1 MKNKFDLQMFA
12 EVVQG
17 KRIVYLYRLN
27 SEEATV
33 DGTNIAFVTE
43 NSRSM
48 SVDSDTTETKDGA
61 IVTPG
66 ALEHEHEVTSLLK
79 KGDTMIDTLEE
90 ACAERSLMDIWEAN
104 LEEPGATTGKFKGKY
119 FQGYITEFEITSNAE
134 DATEITMTFALS
146 GAGVAGDVTV
156 TDNQQAV
163 AAYAFRDTP
172 KTGS

>member
-1 MKNKFDLQMFA
+1 MIKFDLQYFA

-17 KRIVYLYRLN
+17 KRLVYLYRVH

-43 NSRSM
+43 NSRSL

-79 KGDTMIDTLEE
+79 KGDTMIDKLEK
-90 ACAERSLMDIWEAN
+90 ACAERELMDIWEAN
-104 LEEPGATTGKFKGKY
+104 LEENKSGNKYKGKY
-119 FQGYITEFEITSNAE
+119 MQGYITEFEKTSNAE
-134 DATEITMTFALS
+134 DATEISMTFSVS
-146 GAGVAGDVTV
+146 GAGVDGDVTV
-156 TDNQQAV
+156 TDNQAAV
-163 AAYAFRDTP
+163 AAYVFKDTP

>member
-1 MKNKFDLQMFA
+1 MKIKFDLQMFA

-33 DGTNIAFVTE
+33 NGTNIAFVTE
-43 NSRSM
+43 NSRSL
-48 SVDSDTTETKDGA
+48 SVDSDSTETKDGT

-79 KGDTMIDTLEE
+79 KGDTMIAKLEK
-90 ACAERSLMDIWEAN
+90 ACANRSLMDIWEAN
-104 LEEPGATTGKFKGKY
+104 LEEAGAKSGTFKGKY

-134 DATEITMTFALS
+134 DATEISMTFALS
-146 GAGVAGDVTV
+146 GAGAEGDVTV
-156 TDNQQAV
+156 TNNQQAV

-172 KTGS
+172 KTGG